1 MQIMPSKLLA
11 WWTRLLRE
19 STNLSQEA
27 LAAGSGLTPRTIQ
40 RIESGDASSVT
51 TRRAL
56 ARGLGYDN
64 HDVFDDPNAI
74 HAIAAIRA
82 EIDRIGK
89 DALDAQFPDRVRLEA
104 TRVVSG
110 EQLGRLAETCSAN
123 NFHYDENLGPA
134 SKAAAASIFDYLR
147 DYADVDDCYSETAKL
162 GVYQE
167 LDELLRELEK
177 TGVAVHS
184 ALRTARMVGVS
195 WPDKTP
201 HPVSIAYLVIDKADK
216 EICEIWAGKQFQFG

>member
-11 WWTRLLRE
+11 WWTKLLRE

-27 LAAGSGLTPRTIQ
+27 LAADSGLTTRTIQ
-40 RIESGDASSVT
+40 RIESGDASTVT

-74 HAIAAIRA
+74 HAIAAIQA
-82 EIDRIGK
+82 EIDQIGK
-89 DALDAQFPDRVRLEA
+89 DALDTQFPDRVRLA
-104 TRVVSG
+104 AARIVSG
-110 EQLGRLAETCSAN
+110 EQLGHLAESCSAN
-123 NFHYDENLGPA
+123 KFHCDESLA
-134 SKAAAASIFDYLR
+134 SDSKAAAAAIFDYLR

-162 GVYQE
+162 CVYQE
-167 LDELLRELEK
+167 LDEMLRALEK

-184 ALRTARMVGVS
+184 ALRTANMVGVS

-201 HPVSIAYLVIDKADK
+201 HPVRIAYLVIDKANK